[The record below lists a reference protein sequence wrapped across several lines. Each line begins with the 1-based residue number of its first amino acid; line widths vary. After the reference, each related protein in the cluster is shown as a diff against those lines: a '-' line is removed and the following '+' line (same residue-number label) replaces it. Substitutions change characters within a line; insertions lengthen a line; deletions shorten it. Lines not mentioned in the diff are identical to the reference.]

1 MSDKKRKQKESLA
14 MVRRQRWVMAVAAVM
29 AAALLALMSQSCIK
43 NDIPYPRIQADF
55 ASFEAEGLVSPAQID
70 KTNRVID
77 LVFDETVDMER
88 VMVTSYTLSPKG
100 VTLVGGPDL
109 SEPVNLTR
117 YLILTLRLYQDYDW
131 VIRGSQPISRYFT
144 VEGQIGETVIDVAG
158 KRVVVT
164 VPESM
169 GRKAV
174 KVLTAKLGPEGS
186 TMIPDPAGNT
196 YDLSMP
202 LEIKVAAH
210 GREEVWE
217 VFCETSEGTVTT
229 LRADAGSQVAWIYGS
244 CLAED
249 AAGVEYRQAGIEQW
263 TKAPSSWVTQTGG
276 TFSARLVNLEPETEY
291 ETRTYAVGANGA
303 PEYGAVAKF
312 TTGDLRQLPNSS
324 FDEWCMVGKYW
335 APWPEG
341 GEHYWDTGNKG
352 AATLGD
358 GNVFR
363 SSETSTGTGYSAQL
377 CTVWKTIKLAAGSIF
392 AGTYVK
398 TDGTNGILSFG
409 RPYTQ
414 RPTKVRGYFKYNCA
428 PINKVPKDEP
438 GMTHMLGEPDTC
450 IVWCALIDSTEP
462 FEIRTDPKKRQL
474 FDPEGSYVVAYG
486 KMECAQTV
494 PQFVPFEFELDYR
507 STQRVPKYIL
517 LVGAASKYGDY
528 FVGGEGSTMWID
540 DLELLYDY

>member
-263 TKAPSSWVTQTGG
+263 TKAPSSWVTQRGG
-276 TFSARLVNLEPETEY
+276 TFSARLVSLEPETE
-291 ETRTYAVGANGA
+291 
-303 PEYGAVAKF
+303 
-312 TTGDLRQLPNSS
+312 
-324 FDEWCMVGKYW
+324 
-335 APWPEG
+335 
-341 GEHYWDTGNKG
+341 
-352 AATLGD
+352 
-358 GNVFR
+358 
-363 SSETSTGTGYSAQL
+363 
-377 CTVWKTIKLAAGSIF
+377 
-392 AGTYVK
+392 
-398 TDGTNGILSFG
+398 
-409 RPYTQ
+409 
-414 RPTKVRGYFKYNCA
+414 
-428 PINKVPKDEP
+428 
-438 GMTHMLGEPDTC
+438 
-450 IVWCALIDSTEP
+450 
-462 FEIRTDPKKRQL
+462 
-474 FDPEGSYVVAYG
+474 
-486 KMECAQTV
+486 
-494 PQFVPFEFELDYR
+494 
-507 STQRVPKYIL
+507 
-517 LVGAASKYGDY
+517 
-528 FVGGEGSTMWID
+528 
-540 DLELLYDY
+540 